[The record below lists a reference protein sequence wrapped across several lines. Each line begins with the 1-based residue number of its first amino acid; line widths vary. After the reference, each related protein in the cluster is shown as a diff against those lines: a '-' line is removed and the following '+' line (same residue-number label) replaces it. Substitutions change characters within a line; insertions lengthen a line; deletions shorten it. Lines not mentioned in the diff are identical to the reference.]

1 MNLKTKKLVG
11 AMALTS
17 MLVALSP
24 AAYSFDAT
32 TKTINV
38 VIPFA
43 PGGGVDQSFRHLQK
57 YALDR
62 GISLIAMYRPG
73 ADGLI
78 AMRELAN
85 MPKDGFSISV
95 TTAGVL
101 AYQELKDADK
111 CCTAITGIRD
121 SIGAFVVNPNSSI
134 KTLED
139 LENAVRRGDNVK
151 FGYGAPGQRMVLDQF
166 FEFAKPGKEPLVVP
180 YKGGGPVIND
190 LLGGTIDAA
199 QVPFSI
205 VKSHVD
211 AGKLR
216 LIATTRSKVEG
227 YMSIPMVEDR
237 YPKWKEFDGF
247 AVVMPAGAD
256 AEAIKFW
263 SIFLKEYMANKQVQ
277 QDFVKDHTIASPFG
291 TKGISETI
299 TASKLRLSKM
309 EK

>member
-32 TKTINV
+32 TKTVNV

-43 PGGGVDQSFRHLQK
+43 PGGGADQSFRHLQK

-62 GISLIAMYRPG
+62 GITLVAVYRPG

-85 MPKDGFSISV
+85 MPKDGFNISV

-101 AYQELKDADK
+101 AYQELRDSDK

-121 SIGAFVVNPNSSI
+121 SVGAFVVNPNSPI

-139 LENAVRRGDNVK
+139 LENAVRRGDDVK

-180 YKGGGPVIND
+180 YKGGGPVVND
-190 LLGGTIDAA
+190 LLAGTIDAA
-199 QVPFSI
+199 QVPLNI
-205 VKSHVD
+205 VKSHID

-216 LIATTRSKVEG
+216 LIATMRSKVEG
-227 YMSIPMVEDR
+227 YSSTPMVEDR
-237 YPKWKEFDGF
+237 YPKWRDFDGF
-247 AVVMPAGAD
+247 AVVAPAGAN

-263 SIFLKEYMANKQVQ
+263 SVFLKEYVSNKQVQ
-277 QDFVKDHTIASPFG
+277 QDFIKDHTVISPFG
-291 TKGISETI
+291 PKGISDTI
-299 TASKLRLSKM
+299 AASKARLAKM